1 MKLPTQLFEVTPLL
15 TTFGS
20 ALISMF
26 YSVGKKWQDFIIG
39 LLGFLFVFFLYIFFT
54 GEFSDTFTGQTLF
67 DIRFTK
73 ISIFVG
79 ALYCGSLFIGLY
91 PIKNSISL
99 SSTFLFSIAGGLGI
113 ILANNLP
120 TFFLFWTFQRS
131 IPFYKFVKDYRSG
144 DSSGGATYI
153 IQHFFTFLCFL
164 ALVLIAN
171 SQGLCETPLTEMP
184 AHFFT
189 WPVLVLSFIII
200 YESHGIFP
208 FHSWVHD
215 VVGKLPWYEFSVIFL
230 PRAGVLLFVQFLLP
244 TYKFDP
250 DLFKILL
257 LTLSIVSSIYWSL
270 RGILNN
276 NLMKS
281 TNYFYI
287 AQASLLLTGMQ
298 ADMTAARGS
307 YLHMMV
313 ISFSGTSLFSILSY
327 IQHNF
332 SLKRNSHFYGLAQY
346 YPKLATLFCL
356 FGFCMIGVPLGASF
370 VVEDLVITGLLE
382 HQPYLGLGHIF
393 ATCLNGI
400 LFFLIFSKIFL
411 GPTPFKEQVKNK
423 DMSISQ
429 MLPYMSALLLMIFI
443 GIMPYLFLEKINW

>member
-1 MKLPTQLFEVTPLL
+1 MKLPTQFFEVTPLI
-15 TTFGS
+15 TIFGS
-20 ALISMF
+20 AVLSQF
-26 YSVGKKWQDFIIG
+26 YTVGKKWQDFMIS
-39 LLGFLFVFFLYIFFT
+39 LLGVLFVFFLYIFFT
-54 GEFSDTFTGQTLF
+54 EEFTSTFAVHTLF

-73 ISIFVG
+73 ISVFVA
-79 ALYCGSLFIGLY
+79 ALFCGSLFIGLY
-91 PIKNSISL
+91 PVKQTITL
-99 SSTFLFSIAGGLGI
+99 SSSFLFYMAGGMGI

-120 TFFLFWTFQRS
+120 TFFFFWTFQRA
-131 IPFYKFVKDYRSG
+131 IPFVRFIKDYRSG
-144 DSSGGATYI
+144 DASGGATYI
-153 IQHFFTFLCFL
+153 LQHVMTFFCFL
-164 ALVLIAN
+164 ALVFLAYQ
-171 SQGLCETPLTEMP
+171 QGLGQMPLTEMP
-184 AHFFT
+184 ATFFT

-215 VVGKLPWYEFSVIFL
+215 VVGKMPWYEFSVLFL

-244 TYKFDP
+244 TLKNDP

-257 LTLSIVSSIYWSL
+257 ISLSIFSSLYWSL
-270 RGILNN
+270 RGILDNH
-276 NLMKS
+276 LMKS

-287 AQASLLLTGMQ
+287 AQASLLLTGLQ
-298 ADMTAARGS
+298 ADLTAAKGS

-313 ISFSGTSLFSILSY
+313 ISFSGTALFSILSY
-327 IQHNF
+327 VQHSF
-332 SLKRNSHFYGLAQY
+332 SLKRTSHFYGLAQY

-382 HQPYLGLGHIF
+382 QQPYLGLGHIF

-423 DMSISQ
+423 DMSTVQ
-429 MLPYMSALLLMIFI
+429 MLPYIASLLLLIFI
-443 GIMPYLFLEKINW
+443 GLMPFLFLEKITW